1 MMGRTLLRVCFAA
14 LGLGMAGAAHSAD
27 YDGQLPDEGFGG
39 MWSCLYARVDG
50 GVTMYERPDVI
61 QPIGGLFSSGGGAPV
76 STAINPEIDPTGF
89 FEGGL
94 GCQVS
99 SSLRIEVTGG
109 IRLKSSLT
117 DAFSDT
123 DPTTLNANIG
133 SQYVFVSS
141 YWDITNYAGFTPY
154 VGGGIGAAKHDISEL
169 TGPLGA
175 ANGDGYDFAYHVGVG
190 VSYDIT
196 HSLKFD
202 LAYRYIDLG
211 EVVSGVDT
219 TAVESGAMS
228 VDKIQGHEVK
238 VGLRYHFGDPAW

>member
-50 GVTMYERPDVI
+50 GVTLYERPTVI
-61 QPIGGLFSSGGGAPV
+61 QPIGAGFDNGGGGTTT
-76 STAINPEIDPTGF
+76 TAINPTIDPGGF
-89 FEGGL
+89 FEGGI
-94 GCQVS
+94 GCQVA
-99 SSLRIEVTGG
+99 SSLRIEITGG
-109 IRLKSSLT
+109 VHLKSSLT
-117 DAFSDT
+117 DAFAGSLDA
-123 DPTTLNANIG
+123 DIG

-154 VGGGIGAAKHDISEL
+154 VGGGIGASKNEISGL
-169 TGPLGA
+169 TAPLGA
-175 ANGDGYDFAYHVGVG
+175 TSGDDYDFAYHVGVG

-196 HSLKFD
+196 SSLKFD

-211 EVVSGVDT
+211 EVISGVDT
-219 TAVESGAMS
+219 AALPGDQGAIS
-228 VDKIQGHEVK
+228 VDNIQGHEVK